1 MHMLPRLSQEPIVTA
16 HRPAGEVAEELWQR
30 LLAEPWPLPREAL
43 PPGTALVGGAVRDGL
58 LGSLERQPDLDV
70 VVPGDALA
78 LTRQLARDHGGTC
91 VVLDAER
98 SIARLVLGG
107 WSLDLARQEGSS
119 LEADLRRRDYTINAI
134 ALPLPAAGAA
144 PVALVDPTGG
154 LSHLGSRQ
162 LVAVSEA
169 NLLADPLRLLRG
181 IRLACCLNFELD
193 PTSRR
198 WIESHANQLAQ
209 VAGER
214 VLAELE
220 KLASAAYGETGL
232 ALALECGLLDSWGA
246 DATPTGA
253 TPTDATATGAA
264 ALSAL
269 GLDQAQDRGLEAEEI
284 SWALPL
290 ARLAALLTPEAL
302 AGLRSS
308 RRLQQRSR
316 ALRHWRQELGLA
328 GGWDGLPEAGRLAL
342 CSELEADLPALLL
355 LLPQSAG
362 LLERWRLPSDPLFH
376 PAPPLDGLSLQQE
389 LAIPPGRLLG
399 RLLAY
404 LTLER
409 AFGRLVAGPEAHADA
424 RAEVL
429 AAAQSWWQQHARE
442 GGAVGGMGPRRD

>member
-16 HRPAGEVAEELWQR
+16 HRPTGEVAEELWQR

-58 LGSLERQPDLDV
+58 LGSLERKPDLDV

-78 LTRQLARDHGGTC
+78 LARQLAREHGGTC

-98 SIARLVLGG
+98 SIARLVMGG

-119 LEADLRRRDYTINAI
+119 LEADLGRRDYTINAI

-144 PVALVDPTGG
+144 AAALVDPTGG
-154 LSHLGSRQ
+154 LNHLGSRQ

-193 PTSRR
+193 PTSRS
-198 WIESHANQLAQ
+198 WIESHASQLAQ

-220 KLASAAYGETGL
+220 KLACAANGETGL
-232 ALALECGLLDSWGA
+232 ALALECGLLGSWGA
-246 DATPTGA
+246 DATITG
-253 TPTDATATGAA
+253 TTEKGAA

-290 ARLAALLTPEAL
+290 ARLTALLPPEAL

-316 ALRHWRQELGLA
+316 ALRHWRQELGSV

-355 LLPQSAG
+355 LLTESAAG

-399 RLLAY
+399 RLLAH

-409 AFGRLVAGPEAHADA
+409 AFGRLVAGPEAHAEA

-442 GGAVGGMGPRRD
+442 GGEDRRRD

>member
-1 MHMLPRLSQEPIVTA
+1 MHMLPRLNQKAIVTA

-58 LGSLERQPDLDV
+58 LGRLERQPDLDV

-78 LTRQLARDHGGTC
+78 LARQLARDHGGTC

-98 SIARLVLGG
+98 SIARLVLGD
-107 WSLDLARQEGSS
+107 WSLDLARQEGLS
-119 LEADLRRRDYTINAI
+119 LEADLGRRDYTINAI

-144 PVALVDPTGG
+144 AAALVDPTGG
-154 LSHLGSRQ
+154 LNHLSSRQ

-181 IRLACCLNFELD
+181 IRLACCLNFELE

-198 WIESHANQLAQ
+198 WIESHASQLAL

-220 KLASAAYGETGL
+220 KLASAACGEAGL
-232 ALALECGLLDSWGA
+232 ALALEWGLLRSWGA
-246 DATPTGA
+246 DANPTGA
-253 TPTDATATGAA
+253 T

-269 GLDQAQDRGLEAEEI
+269 GLNQAQDRGLQEEEI

-290 ARLAALLTPEAL
+290 ARLSALLTPEAL

-308 RRLQQRSR
+308 RRLQQRCR
-316 ALRHWRQELGLA
+316 ALRHWRQELGLSA
-328 GGWDGLPEAGRLAL
+328 GWDGLPEAGRLAL
-342 CSELEADLPALLL
+342 CSELESDLPALLL
-355 LLPQSAG
+355 LLPQPAEG

-399 RLLAY
+399 RLLAH

-409 AFGRLVAGPEAHADA
+409 AFGRLAAGPEAHAEA

-429 AAAQSWWQQHARE
+429 AAAQSWWQQHGQE
-442 GGAVGGMGPRRD
+442 

>member
-1 MHMLPRLSQEPIVTA
+1 M
-16 HRPAGEVAEELWQR
+16 
-30 LLAEPWPLPREAL
+30 
-43 PPGTALVGGAVRDGL
+43 
-58 LGSLERQPDLDV
+58 
-70 VVPGDALA
+70 
-78 LTRQLARDHGGTC
+78 
-91 VVLDAER
+91 
-98 SIARLVLGG
+98 LGG

-119 LEADLRRRDYTINAI
+119 LEAVLRRRDYTINAI
-134 ALPLPAAGAA
+134 ALPVPAAGTAA
-144 PVALVDPTGG
+144 AALVDPTGG
-154 LSHLGSRQ
+154 LNHLGSRQ

-198 WIESHANQLAQ
+198 WIESHASQLAQ

-220 KLASAAYGETGL
+220 KLACAAYGETGL
-232 ALALECGLLDSWGA
+232 ALALECGLLGSWGA
-246 DATPTGA
+246 DATISGT
-253 TPTDATATGAA
+253 TETGAA

-269 GLDQAQDRGLEAEEI
+269 GLNQAQDRGLEAEEI

-290 ARLAALLTPEAL
+290 ARLTALLPPEAL

-308 RRLQQRSR
+308 RRLQQRCR

-399 RLLAY
+399 RLLAH

-409 AFGRLVAGPEAHADA
+409 AFGRLAAGPEAHAEA

-442 GGAVGGMGPRRD
+442 GGEDRRRD

>member
-1 MHMLPRLSQEPIVTA
+1 MTA
-16 HRPAGEVAEELWQR
+16 HRPTGEVAEELWQR

-78 LTRQLARDHGGTC
+78 LASQLARDHGGTC

-198 WIESHANQLAQ
+198 WIESHASQLAQ

-246 DATPTGA
+246 DTTPRCAT
-253 TPTDATATGAA
+253 

-290 ARLAALLTPEAL
+290 ARLTALLPPEAL

-316 ALRHWRQELGLA
+316 ALRHWRQELGSV

-399 RLLAY
+399 RLLAH

-409 AFGRLVAGPEAHADA
+409 AFGRLVAGPEAHAEA

-442 GGAVGGMGPRRD
+442 GGEDRRRD

>member
-1 MHMLPRLSQEPIVTA
+1 MHMLPRLSQKAIVTA

-58 LGSLERQPDLDV
+58 LGRLERQPDLDV

-78 LTRQLARDHGGTC
+78 LARQLARAHGGTC

-107 WSLDLARQEGSS
+107 WSLDLARQEGLS
-119 LEADLRRRDYTINAI
+119 LEADLGRRDYTINAI

-144 PVALVDPTGG
+144 AAALVDPTGG
-154 LSHLGSRQ
+154 LNHLGSRQ

-181 IRLACCLNFELD
+181 IRLACCLNFELE

-198 WIESHANQLAQ
+198 WIESHASELAQ

-220 KLASAAYGETGL
+220 KLASAACGEAGL
-232 ALALECGLLDSWGA
+232 ALALEWGLLRSWGA
-246 DATPTGA
+246 DAATPSGA
-253 TPTDATATGAA
+253 T

-269 GLDQAQDRGLEAEEI
+269 GLDQAQERGLQDDEI

-290 ARLAALLTPEAL
+290 ARLSALLTPEAL

-308 RRLQQRSR
+308 RRLQQRCR
-316 ALRHWRQELGLA
+316 ALRHWRQELGLSA
-328 GGWDGLPEAGRLAL
+328 GWDGLPEAGRLAL
-342 CSELEADLPALLL
+342 CSELESDLPALLL
-355 LLPQSAG
+355 LLPQPAEG

-376 PAPPLDGLSLQQE
+376 PRPPLDGSSLQQE
-389 LAIPPGRLLG
+389 LAIPPGLLLG
-399 RLLAY
+399 RLLAH

-409 AFGRLVAGPEAHADA
+409 AFGRLAAGPDAHAEA

-429 AAAQSWWQQHARE
+429 AAAQSWWQQHGQE
-442 GGAVGGMGPRRD
+442 

>member
-16 HRPAGEVAEELWQR
+16 HRPTGEVAEELWQR

-58 LGSLERQPDLDV
+58 LGRLERQPDLDV

-78 LTRQLARDHGGTC
+78 LARQLARAHGGTC

-144 PVALVDPTGG
+144 AAALVDPTGG
-154 LSHLGSRQ
+154 LNHLGSRQ

-181 IRLACCLNFELD
+181 IRLACCLNFELA

-198 WIESHANQLAQ
+198 WIESHASQLAL

-220 KLASAAYGETGL
+220 KLASAACGETGL
-232 ALALECGLLDSWGA
+232 ALALEWGLLGSWGA

-253 TPTDATATGAA
+253 TAMGAA
-264 ALSAL
+264 ALIAL
-269 GLDQAQDRGLEAEEI
+269 GMDQAQERGLEAEEI

-290 ARLAALLTPEAL
+290 ARLTALLPPEAM

-308 RRLQQRSR
+308 RRLQQRCR

-328 GGWDGLPEAGRLAL
+328 GGWDGLPEARRLAL
-342 CSELEADLPALLL
+342 CSDLEADLPALLL
-355 LLPQSAG
+355 LLPQSAAG
-362 LLERWRLPSDPLFH
+362 LLERWRQPSDPLFH

-399 RLLAY
+399 RLLAH

-409 AFGRLVAGPEAHADA
+409 AFGRLVAGPEAHAEA

-429 AAAQSWWQQHARE
+429 AAAQSWLQQHGQE
-442 GGAVGGMGPRRD
+442 

>member
-1 MHMLPRLSQEPIVTA
+1 MTA
-16 HRPAGEVAEELWQR
+16 HRPTGEVAEELWQR

-58 LGSLERQPDLDV
+58 LGHLERQPDLDV

-78 LTRQLARDHGGTC
+78 LARQLARDHGGTC

-134 ALPLPAAGAA
+134 ALPLPAVGAA
-144 PVALVDPTGG
+144 AAALVDPTGG
-154 LSHLGSRQ
+154 LNHLGSRQ
-162 LVAVSEA
+162 LVAVSEE

-198 WIESHANQLAQ
+198 WIKSHASQLAQ

-220 KLASAAYGETGL
+220 KLACAANGETGL
-232 ALALECGLLDSWGA
+232 ALALECGLLGSWGA
-246 DATPTGA
+246 DATPRSA
-253 TPTDATATGAA
+253 T

-269 GLDQAQDRGLEAEEI
+269 SLDQAQDRGLQAEEI

-290 ARLAALLTPEAL
+290 ARLSALLPPEAL

-308 RRLQQRSR
+308 RRLQQRCR
-316 ALRHWRQELGLA
+316 ALRHWRQELGSV

-355 LLPQSAG
+355 LLPESAAG

-399 RLLAY
+399 RLLAH

-409 AFGRLVAGPEAHADA
+409 AFGRLAAGPEAHAEA

-429 AAAQSWWQQHARE
+429 AAAQSWWQQHGLEHEKE
-442 GGAVGGMGPRRD
+442 GGEDRRRD

>member
-1 MHMLPRLSQEPIVTA
+1 MHMLPRLSQEPIVTVY
-16 HRPAGEVAEELWQR
+16 RPAGEVAEELWQR
-30 LLAEPWPLPREAL
+30 LLAEPWPLPQEAL

-58 LGSLERQPDLDV
+58 LGRLERQPDLDL

-78 LTRQLARDHGGTC
+78 LARQLARAHGGSC

-119 LEADLRRRDYTINAI
+119 LEADLKRRDYTINAI

-144 PVALVDPTGG
+144 AAALVDPTGG
-154 LSHLGSRQ
+154 LNHLGSRQ

-181 IRLACCLNFELD
+181 IRLACCLNFEIE

-198 WIESHANQLAQ
+198 WIESHASQLAQ

-220 KLASAAYGETGL
+220 KLASAACGETGL
-232 ALALECGLLDSWGA
+232 ALALECGLLRSWGA
-246 DATPTGA
+246 DAA
-253 TPTDATATGAA
+253 TPRNATP
-264 ALSAL
+264 LSAL
-269 GLDQAQDRGLEAEEI
+269 GLDQAQDRGLQAEEI

-290 ARLAALLTPEAL
+290 ARLTALLPPEAL

-308 RRLQQRSR
+308 RRLQQRCR
-316 ALRHWRQELGLA
+316 ALRHWRQELGSV

-355 LLPQSAG
+355 LLPQSAAG

-376 PAPPLDGLSLQQE
+376 PVPPLDGLSLQQE
-389 LAIPPGRLLG
+389 LAIPPGRQLG
-399 RLLAY
+399 RLLAH

-409 AFGRLVAGPEAHADA
+409 AFGRLAAGPEAHAEA

-429 AAAQSWWQQHARE
+429 AAAQSWWQQH
-442 GGAVGGMGPRRD
+442 GHDG

>member
-1 MHMLPRLSQEPIVTA
+1 MHMLPRLSQEAIVTA

-58 LGSLERQPDLDV
+58 LGRLERQPDLDV

-78 LTRQLARDHGGTC
+78 LARQLARDHGGTC

-98 SIARLVLGG
+98 NIARLVLRG
-107 WSLDLARQEGSS
+107 WSLDLARQEGLS
-119 LEADLRRRDYTINAI
+119 LEADLGRRDYTINAI

-144 PVALVDPTGG
+144 AAALVDPTGG
-154 LSHLGSRQ
+154 LNHLNSRQ

-181 IRLACCLNFELD
+181 IRLACCLNFELE

-198 WIESHANQLAQ
+198 WIESHASQLAL

-220 KLASAAYGETGL
+220 KLASAACGEAGL
-232 ALALECGLLDSWGA
+232 ALALECGLLRSWGA
-246 DATPTGA
+246 DAATPSGAKANGA
-253 TPTDATATGAA
+253 T

-269 GLDQAQDRGLEAEEI
+269 GLDQAQDRGLQADEI

-290 ARLAALLTPEAL
+290 ARLSALLTPEAL

-308 RRLQQRSR
+308 RRLQQRCR

-342 CSELEADLPALLL
+342 CSELESDLPALLL
-355 LLPQSAG
+355 LLPQPAEG

-376 PAPPLDGLSLQQE
+376 PRPPLDGSSLQQE
-389 LAIPPGRLLG
+389 LAIPPGRQLG
-399 RLLAY
+399 RLLAH

-409 AFGRLVAGPEAHADA
+409 AFGRLVAGPDAHAEA

-429 AAAQSWWQQHARE
+429 AAAQSWWQQHGQE
-442 GGAVGGMGPRRD
+442 

>member
-1 MHMLPRLSQEPIVTA
+1 MHMLPRLSQEPIVTVY
-16 HRPAGEVAEELWQR
+16 RPAGEVAEELWQR
-30 LLAEPWPLPREAL
+30 LLAEPWPLPQEAL

-58 LGSLERQPDLDV
+58 LGRLERQPDLDL

-78 LTRQLARDHGGTC
+78 LARQLARAHGGSC

-119 LEADLRRRDYTINAI
+119 LEADLKRRDYTINAI

-144 PVALVDPTGG
+144 AAALVDPTGG
-154 LSHLGSRQ
+154 LNHLGSRQ

-181 IRLACCLNFELD
+181 IRLACCLNFELE

-198 WIESHANQLAQ
+198 WIESHASQLAQ

-220 KLASAAYGETGL
+220 KLASAACGETG
-232 ALALECGLLDSWGA
+232 LALECGLLRSWGA
-246 DATPTGA
+246 DAA
-253 TPTDATATGAA
+253 TPRNAT

-269 GLDQAQDRGLEAEEI
+269 GLDQAQDRGLQAEEI

-290 ARLAALLTPEAL
+290 ARLTALLPPEAL

-308 RRLQQRSR
+308 RRLQQRCR
-316 ALRHWRQELGLA
+316 TLRHWRQELGRA
-328 GGWDGLPEAGRLAL
+328 GGWDQLPEAGRLAL
-342 CSELEADLPALLL
+342 CIELEADLPALLL
-355 LLPQSAG
+355 LLPQSAAG

-376 PAPPLDGLSLQQE
+376 PVPPLDGLSLQQE

-399 RLLAY
+399 RLLAH

-409 AFGRLVAGPEAHADA
+409 AFGRLAAGPEAHAEA

-429 AAAQSWWQQHARE
+429 AAAQSWWERHERE
-442 GGAVGGMGPRRD
+442 AGADPRRD

>member
-1 MHMLPRLSQEPIVTA
+1 MTA

-43 PPGTALVGGAVRDGL
+43 PPGTVLVGGAVRDGL
-58 LGSLERQPDLDV
+58 LGRLERQPDLDV
-70 VVPGDALA
+70 VVTGDALVLA
-78 LTRQLARDHGGTC
+78 RQLARDHGGTC
-91 VVLDAER
+91 VVLDADR
-98 SIARLVLGG
+98 SIARVVLGG
-107 WSLDLARQEGSS
+107 WSLDLARQEGLG

-134 ALPLPAAGAA
+134 ALPLPSAGAA
-144 PVALVDPTGG
+144 AAALVDPTGG
-154 LSHLGSRQ
+154 ISHLASRQ

-181 IRLACCLNFELD
+181 IRLACCLNFELE

-198 WIESHANQLAQ
+198 WIECHASQLAQ

-214 VLAELE
+214 VLMELE
-220 KLASAAYGETGL
+220 KLASDAYGETGL
-232 ALALECGLLDSWGA
+232 ALALGCGLLRNWGA
-246 DATPTGA
+246 DPAP
-253 TPTDATATGAA
+253 D
-264 ALSAL
+264 LSAL
-269 GLDQAQDRGLEAEEI
+269 SMDQAQDRGLQAEEI

-290 ARLAALLTPEAL
+290 ARLTALLPPEAL

-308 RRLQQRSR
+308 RRLQERCR

-328 GGWDGLPEAGRLAL
+328 RGWDGLPEAERLAL

-355 LLPQSAG
+355 LLPESAAG
-362 LLERWRLPSDPLFH
+362 LLERWRLPNDPLFH
-376 PAPPLDGLSLQQE
+376 PAPPLDGRTLQQE

-399 RLLAY
+399 RLLEH

-409 AFGRLVAGPEAHADA
+409 AFGRLAAGPEA

-429 AAAQSWWQQHARE
+429 SAAQSWWQQNGRE
-442 GGAVGGMGPRRD
+442 

>member
-1 MHMLPRLSQEPIVTA
+1 MHMLPRLSQKPIVTA
-16 HRPAGEVAEELWQR
+16 DRPAGEVAEELWQR

-58 LGSLERQPDLDV
+58 LGRLERQPDLDV

-78 LTRQLARDHGGTC
+78 LARQLARAHGGTC

-107 WSLDLARQEGSS
+107 WSLDLARQEGES
-119 LEADLRRRDYTINAI
+119 LEADLGRRDYTINAI

-144 PVALVDPTGG
+144 AAALVDPTGG

-162 LVAVSEA
+162 LVAVSES

-181 IRLACCLNFELD
+181 IRLACCLNFELE

-198 WIESHANQLAQ
+198 WIESHASQLAQ

-220 KLASAAYGETGL
+220 KLASAACGEAGL
-232 ALALECGLLDSWGA
+232 ALALECGLLRSWGA
-246 DATPTGA
+246 DAA
-253 TPTDATATGAA
+253 TPRNAT

-269 GLDQAQDRGLEAEEI
+269 GLDQAQARGLQAEEI

-290 ARLAALLTPEAL
+290 ARLSALLPPEAM

-308 RRLQQRSR
+308 RRLQQRCR
-316 ALRHWRQELGLA
+316 ALRHWRQELGSV

-355 LLPQSAG
+355 LLPQSAAG

-399 RLLAY
+399 RLLAH

-409 AFGRLVAGPEAHADA
+409 AFGRLAAGPEAHAEA

-429 AAAQSWWQQHARE
+429 AAAQSWWQQHGQE
-442 GGAVGGMGPRRD
+442 

>member
-58 LGSLERQPDLDV
+58 LGRLERQPDLDV

-78 LTRQLARDHGGTC
+78 LARQLAKEHGGTC

-144 PVALVDPTGG
+144 AAALVDPTGG
-154 LSHLGSRQ
+154 LNHLGSRQ

-181 IRLACCLNFELD
+181 IRLACCLNFELA

-198 WIESHANQLAQ
+198 WIESHASQLAL

-220 KLASAAYGETGL
+220 KLASAACGETGL
-232 ALALECGLLDSWGA
+232 ALALECGLLGSWGA
-246 DATPTGA
+246 DATPRS
-253 TPTDATATGAA
+253 AA

-290 ARLAALLTPEAL
+290 ARLTALLPPEAM
-302 AGLRSS
+302 ASLRSS
-308 RRLQQRSR
+308 RRLQQRCR

-342 CSELEADLPALLL
+342 CSELEADLPALVL
-355 LLPQSAG
+355 LLPQSAAG
-362 LLERWRLPSDPLFH
+362 LLERWRLQSDPLFH

-399 RLLAY
+399 RLLAH

-409 AFGRLVAGPEAHADA
+409 AFGRLVAGPEAHAEA

-429 AAAQSWWQQHARE
+429 AAAQSWWQQHGQE
-442 GGAVGGMGPRRD
+442 

>member
-1 MHMLPRLSQEPIVTA
+1 
-16 HRPAGEVAEELWQR
+16 
-30 LLAEPWPLPREAL
+30 
-43 PPGTALVGGAVRDGL
+43 VGGAVRDGL

-78 LTRQLARDHGGTC
+78 LARQLAREHGGTC

-107 WSLDLARQEGSS
+107 WSLDLARQEGSR

-144 PVALVDPTGG
+144 AAGLVDPTGG

-169 NLLADPLRLLRG
+169 NLIADPLRLLRG

-198 WIESHANQLAQ
+198 WIESHASQLAQ

-220 KLASAAYGETGL
+220 KLACAAYGETGL
-232 ALALECGLLDSWGA
+232 ALALDCGLLGGWGA
-246 DATPTGA
+246 DVTPTDVTATDLTPTG
-253 TPTDATATGAA
+253 ATATGAA
-264 ALSAL
+264 ALGAL
-269 GLDQAQDRGLEAEEI
+269 GLDQAQDRGLQAEEI

-290 ARLAALLTPEAL
+290 ARLTALLPPEAL

-308 RRLQQRSR
+308 RRLQQRCR
-316 ALRHWRQELGLA
+316 ALRHWRQELGSV

-355 LLPQSAG
+355 LLPQSAAG
-362 LLERWRLPSDPLFH
+362 LLERWRLPNDPLFH
-376 PAPPLDGLSLQQE
+376 PATPLDGLSLQQE

-429 AAAQSWWQQHARE
+429 AAAQSWWQQHGQE
-442 GGAVGGMGPRRD
+442 

>member
-1 MHMLPRLSQEPIVTA
+1 MTA
-16 HRPAGEVAEELWQR
+16 HRPAGEVAEELWRR

-58 LGSLERQPDLDV
+58 LGRLERQPDLDV

-78 LTRQLARDHGGTC
+78 LARQLARAHGGTC

-107 WSLDLARQEGSS
+107 WSLDLARQEGLS
-119 LEADLRRRDYTINAI
+119 LEADLGRRDYTINAI

-144 PVALVDPTGG
+144 AAALVDPTGG
-154 LSHLGSRQ
+154 LNHLGSRQ

-181 IRLACCLNFELD
+181 IRLACSLNFELE

-198 WIESHANQLAQ
+198 WIESHASELAQ

-220 KLASAAYGETGL
+220 KLASAACGEAGL
-232 ALALECGLLDSWGA
+232 ALALEWGLLRSWGA
-246 DATPTGA
+246 DANPTGA
-253 TPTDATATGAA
+253 T

-269 GLDQAQDRGLEAEEI
+269 GLDQAQERGLQDDEI

-290 ARLAALLTPEAL
+290 ARLSALLTPEAL

-308 RRLQQRSR
+308 RRLQQRCR
-316 ALRHWRQELGLA
+316 ALRHWCQELGLSA
-328 GGWDGLPEAGRLAL
+328 GWDGLPEAGRLAL
-342 CSELEADLPALLL
+342 CSELESDLPALLL
-355 LLPQSAG
+355 LLPQPAEG

-376 PAPPLDGLSLQQE
+376 PRPPLDGSSLQQE

-399 RLLAY
+399 RLLAH

-409 AFGRLVAGPEAHADA
+409 AFGRLAAGPEAHAEA

-429 AAAQSWWQQHARE
+429 AAAQSWWQQHGQE
-442 GGAVGGMGPRRD
+442 

>member
-58 LGSLERQPDLDV
+58 LGRLERQPDLDV

-78 LTRQLARDHGGTC
+78 LARQLARNHGGTC

-144 PVALVDPTGG
+144 AAALVDPTGG

-198 WIESHANQLAQ
+198 WIESHASQLAL

-220 KLASAAYGETGL
+220 KLASAACGETGL
-232 ALALECGLLDSWGA
+232 ALALECGLLGSWGA

-253 TPTDATATGAA
+253 A
-264 ALSAL
+264 ALCAL
-269 GLDQAQDRGLEAEEI
+269 GLDQAQDRGLKAEEI

-290 ARLAALLTPEAL
+290 ARLTALLPPEAM

-308 RRLQQRSR
+308 RRLQQRCR
-316 ALRHWRQELGLA
+316 ALRRWRQELGLA

-342 CSELEADLPALLL
+342 CSELEADLPALML
-355 LLPQSAG
+355 LLPQSAAG

-399 RLLAY
+399 RLLAH

-409 AFGRLVAGPEAHADA
+409 AFGRLVAGPEAHAEA

-429 AAAQSWWQQHARE
+429 AAAQSWWQQHGQE
-442 GGAVGGMGPRRD
+442 

>member
-1 MHMLPRLSQEPIVTA
+1 MTA
-16 HRPAGEVAEELWQR
+16 YRPAGEVAEELWQR
-30 LLAEPWPLPREAL
+30 LLAEPWPLPRESL

-58 LGSLERQPDLDV
+58 LGRLERQPDLDV

-78 LTRQLARDHGGTC
+78 LARQLARAHGGTC
-91 VVLDAER
+91 VALDAER

-107 WSLDLARQEGSS
+107 WSLDLARQEGES
-119 LEADLRRRDYTINAI
+119 LEADLGRRDYTINAI

-144 PVALVDPTGG
+144 AAALVDPTGG

-181 IRLACCLNFELD
+181 IRLACCLNFELE

-198 WIESHANQLAQ
+198 WIESHASQLAQ

-220 KLASAAYGETGL
+220 KLASATCGEAGL
-232 ALALECGLLDSWGA
+232 ALALECGLLRSWGA
-246 DATPTGA
+246 DATPSA
-253 TPTDATATGAA
+253 ATANSAT

-269 GLDQAQDRGLEAEEI
+269 GLDQAHDRGLQAEEI

-290 ARLAALLTPEAL
+290 ARLTALLPPEAL

-308 RRLQQRSR
+308 RRLQQRCR
-316 ALRHWRQELGLA
+316 ALRHWCQELGSV

-355 LLPQSAG
+355 LLPQSAAG

-376 PAPPLDGLSLQQE
+376 PAPPLDGLSLQHE

-399 RLLAY
+399 RLLAH

-409 AFGRLVAGPEAHADA
+409 AFGRLAAGPEAHAEA
-424 RAEVL
+424 RAEML
-429 AAAQSWWQQHARE
+429 AAAQSWWQQHGLEHEKE
-442 GGAVGGMGPRRD
+442 GGASRRRD

>member
-1 MHMLPRLSQEPIVTA
+1 MHMLPRLTQEPIVTA

-78 LTRQLARDHGGTC
+78 LARQLARDHGGTC

-107 WSLDLARQEGSS
+107 WSLDLARQEGEN
-119 LEADLRRRDYTINAI
+119 LEADLKRRDYTINAI
-134 ALPLPAAGAA
+134 ALPLPAAGATA
-144 PVALVDPTGG
+144 AALVDPTGG
-154 LSHLGSRQ
+154 LHHLGCRQ

-181 IRLACCLNFELD
+181 IRLACCLNFELE

-198 WIESHANQLAQ
+198 WIESHASQLAR

-220 KLASAAYGETGL
+220 KLASAACGETGL
-232 ALALECGLLDSWGA
+232 ALALACGLLSSWGA
-246 DATPTGA
+246 DAA
-253 TPTDATATGAA
+253 TPRSAT

-269 GLDQAQDRGLEAEEI
+269 GLDQAQDRGLQAEEI

-290 ARLAALLTPEAL
+290 ARLTALLPPEAM

-308 RRLQQRSR
+308 RRLQQRCR
-316 ALRHWRQELGLA
+316 ALRHWRQKLGSV

-355 LLPQSAG
+355 LLLPQSTAG

-399 RLLAY
+399 RLLAH

-409 AFGRLVAGPEAHADA
+409 AFGRLAAGPEAHADA

-429 AAAQSWWQQHARE
+429 AAAQSWWQQHGQE
-442 GGAVGGMGPRRD
+442 

>member
-1 MHMLPRLSQEPIVTA
+1 MTA
-16 HRPAGEVAEELWQR
+16 HRPAGEVAEELWRR

-58 LGSLERQPDLDV
+58 LGRLERQPDLDV

-78 LTRQLARDHGGTC
+78 LARQLARDHGGTC

-107 WSLDLARQEGSS
+107 WSLDLARQEGEN
-119 LEADLRRRDYTINAI
+119 LEADLKRRDYTINAI
-134 ALPLPAAGAA
+134 ALPLPAAGATA
-144 PVALVDPTGG
+144 AALVDPTGG
-154 LSHLGSRQ
+154 LNHLGSRQ

-181 IRLACCLNFELD
+181 IRLACCLNFELE

-198 WIESHANQLAQ
+198 WIESHASQLAR

-220 KLASAAYGETGL
+220 KLASAACGETGL
-232 ALALECGLLDSWGA
+232 ALALACGLLSSWGA
-246 DATPTGA
+246 DAA
-253 TPTDATATGAA
+253 TPRSAT

-269 GLDQAQDRGLEAEEI
+269 GLDQAQDRGLQAEEI
-284 SWALPL
+284 
-290 ARLAALLTPEAL
+290 
-302 AGLRSS
+302 
-308 RRLQQRSR
+308 RRLQQRCR
-316 ALRHWRQELGLA
+316 ALRHWRQKLGSV

-355 LLPQSAG
+355 LLPQSAAG

-399 RLLAY
+399 RLLAH

-409 AFGRLVAGPEAHADA
+409 AFGRLAAGPGAHADA

-429 AAAQSWWQQHARE
+429 AAAQSWWQQHGQE
-442 GGAVGGMGPRRD
+442 